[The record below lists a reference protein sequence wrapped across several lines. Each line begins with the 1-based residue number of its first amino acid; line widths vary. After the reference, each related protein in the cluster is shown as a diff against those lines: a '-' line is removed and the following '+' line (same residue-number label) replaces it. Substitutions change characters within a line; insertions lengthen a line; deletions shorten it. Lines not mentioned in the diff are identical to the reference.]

1 MADSQGE
8 SSSTESS
15 TSDLQRP
22 SNSILKL
29 FGFAVT
35 DGDPTAENNRT
46 STSENRRFECQ
57 YCGREFANSQALG
70 GHQNAHKKERQK
82 AKRAQFQTNR
92 RIASSSSSS
101 SSSSQPMI
109 ISPHAVRS
117 GPFVYSGGGA
127 APRFVSPAEYFPA
140 APPQMMMMPPRMMS
154 AHHHHHP
161 LFYTPGSVPAMF
173 PVRSDVAASGPSMA
187 DVDVG
192 VDLHL
197 SLAPYSASR

>member
-15 TSDLQRP
+15 SSDLHQRP

-35 DGDPTAENNRT
+35 DGDPTAENSR
-46 STSENRRFECQ
+46 SSSSENRRFECQ

-70 GHQNAHKKERQK
+70 GHQNAHKKERQR

-101 SSSSQPMI
+101 VPTGSSQPL
-109 ISPHAVRS
+109 ISPHAARS
-117 GPFVYSGGGA
+117 GPFVYGGGA

-140 APPQMMMMPPRMMS
+140 AAPPQMMMMSRMM
-154 AHHHHHP
+154 HQP
-161 LFYTPGSVPAMF
+161 LFYAPGSVPAMF
-173 PVRSDVAASGPSMA
+173 PVRSDVAGSGPSMA

-192 VDLHL
+192 IDLHL
-197 SLAPYSASR
+197 SLAPSSASR